1 MENSIKT
8 GFVTVFAVSGSVVFL
23 AMKAHNRLLSDF
35 IKKMEFEF
43 KTSTGVLKVEPK
55 KKVRFAADVAEST
68 AKKGHSKNYDP
79 AKLAAG
85 ACRNNGEKFEGIPQ
99 NWQVL
104 YKGILQH
111 RRECASNIET
121 DEKGKCASIHEI
133 DLYGIGEQQSLRTC
147 ITSC

>member
-111 RRECASNIET
+111 RRV
-121 DEKGKCASIHEI
+121 
-133 DLYGIGEQQSLRTC
+133 
-147 ITSC
+147 